1 MGLRL
6 ASIVFFLVAVFTF
19 AWGIGSGMFQFILLA
34 ISVILWMIARSISK
48 NRREQEE
55 AENAIREDAR
65 QQAAIDRIYQDEYKK
80 HM

>member
-6 ASIVFFLVAVFTF
+6 ASIGFFLVAVFTF
-19 AWGIGSGMFQFILLA
+19 AWEIGSGTFQFILLA
-34 ISVILWMIARSISK
+34 ISVILWMTARSISK

-65 QQAAIDRIYQDEYKK
+65 RQAAVDKVYQDEYQK